1 MHKYETIFAIFSSFI
16 FGAYIGLGIGHV
28 IRGECPN
35 VKETKYVL
43 YNEEE
48 NTEDLFEKEKQ
59 CLAAMVFGEARGE
72 SFYGKVGVAY
82 TAINRYETGR
92 YLTMCAVVLDTH
104 QYTSFSVRPNLV
116 GVATDP
122 DRKPKIKNKIEEEA
136 WEESKL
142 VAELVYDDIIPDPTK
157 GATHF
162 LAPKKLKKLPKWA
175 RVYTKTAQI
184 ENHTFYSNKS

>member
-1 MHKYETIFAIFSSFI
+1 MDNHLAIFSIISSML
-16 FGAYIGLGIGHV
+16 FGAYVGLGIGHV
-28 IRGECPN
+28 IRGECPQI
-35 VKETKYVL
+35 KETKYVI
-43 YNEEE
+43 YEEQE
-48 NTEDLFEKEKQ
+48 EKEDLYEKEKQ
-59 CLAAMVFGEARGE
+59 CLAAMIFGEARGE

-116 GVATDP
+116 RVATNP
-122 DRKPKIKNKIEEEA
+122 EKRPILRNYLEEEA
-136 WEESKL
+136 WTESKL

-162 LAPKKLKKLPKWA
+162 LAPKKLKTLPKWA
-175 RVYTKTAQI
+175 RVYTKTIQI
-184 ENHTFYSNKS
+184 ENHTFYSKQS